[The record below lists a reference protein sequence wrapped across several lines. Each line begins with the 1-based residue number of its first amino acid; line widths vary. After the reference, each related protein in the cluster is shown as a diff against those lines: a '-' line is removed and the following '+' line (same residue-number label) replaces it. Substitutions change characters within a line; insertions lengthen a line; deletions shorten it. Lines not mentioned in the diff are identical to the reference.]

1 MKDYIC
7 AFVGV
12 LVEYT
17 PLRIVGIYT
26 TELYGN
32 VILTK

>member
-12 LVEYT
+12 LLKREITLHVAVT
-17 PLRIVGIYT
+17 VN
-26 TELYGN
+26 TEQLQQY
-32 VILTK
+32 IP

>member
-12 LVEYT
+12 L
-17 PLRIVGIYT
+17 L
-26 TELYGN
+26 
-32 VILTK
+32 K